1 MTRSTLAAVRK
12 EQHALEA
19 RLARM
24 SDAEPTFHLD
34 RLVLATAAIWTVFT
48 VAMVAA

>member
-1 MTRSTLAAVRK
+1 MTRSALAAVRK
-12 EQHALEA
+12 EQHLFEA

-24 SDAEPTFHLD
+24 SQAEPMLHLD
-34 RLVLATAAIWTVFT
+34 RLVLATAAIWTVFA